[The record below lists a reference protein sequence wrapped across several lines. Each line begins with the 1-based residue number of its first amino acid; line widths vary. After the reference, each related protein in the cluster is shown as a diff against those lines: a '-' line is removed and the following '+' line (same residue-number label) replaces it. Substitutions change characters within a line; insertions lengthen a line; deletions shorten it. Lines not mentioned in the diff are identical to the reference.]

1 MADAPEDTKINSAPE
16 DESNDQGGRL
26 NSMLS
31 QRGPLVIALVAAA
44 AGLILICL
52 FVFLIIRSDGTP
64 EPTPT
69 AEPVDSVALD
79 TDRFPY
85 QAISDSGAISVT
97 METPIFLD
105 VSGQQFTVQ
114 AEVLPES
121 GPWLPPLLNETT
133 AAWPYGAVINYIFG
147 LDDTDQNQEMLQNLE
162 VGEEIVLTTRSG
174 NSSKF
179 VVSSRNEI
187 ASDNLDIFAQRSP
200 GITMLLIEE
209 DPDKSRLVVHGRYV
223 QSDIQQDGQAGRVVE
238 MGDTAQ
244 LENLQFTVTG
254 AGAQYDR
261 PEAPPSFAFYLVDYQ
276 VQNVGTTPFDTRS
289 LTMVL
294 ADDVG
299 NLYALNPISSQLG
312 NNPPLSG
319 IVSPGQ
325 TIVATSGYQIPAG
338 LVSAILRWQV
348 ALAGTNS
355 TIQVNIPF
363 QDFSAADS
371 QSIVEVQDV
380 TITQDG
386 NGVLVVGQISNT
398 GLQPIVIGVENVSL
412 VSSIGTVHQILSTN
426 PAFSWTV
433 PAGQTLLYG
442 ITFQRPNTPDA
453 VFTVLNQSFQI
464 TGLR

>member
-1 MADAPEDTKINSAPE
+1 MADAPEETN
-16 DESNDQGGRL
+16 L
-26 NSMLS
+26 NSTSTDDQDSGSSSLLS
-31 QRGPLVIALVAAA
+31 QRGPLIIALVAAA
-44 AGLILICL
+44 AGLILIFL
-52 FVFLIIRSDGTP
+52 FVFLIIRSDDDGSSDATPTP
-64 EPTPT
+64 EI
-69 AEPVDSVALD
+69 VDSGGLN

-105 VSGQQFTVQ
+105 VSGEQFTVQ

-121 GPWLPPLLNETT
+121 GPWNPPLINETT
-133 AAWPYGAVINYIFG
+133 VAWPYGAVINYIFG
-147 LDDTDQNQEMLQNLE
+147 LDDTNQNQELLQNLE
-162 VGEEIVLTTRSG
+162 VGQEIVLTTRSG
-174 NSSKF
+174 NSAKF

-200 GITMLLIEE
+200 GVTLLLIEE
-209 DPDKSRLVVHGRYV
+209 DPNESRLVVHGRYV
-223 QSDIQQDGQAGRVVE
+223 QSDIQQDSQAGRVVE
-238 MGDTAQ
+238 LGDTAQ
-244 LENLQFTVTG
+244 LESLQFTVSG

-261 PEAPPSFAFYLVDYQ
+261 PEAPPGFAFYLVDYQ
-276 VQNVGTTPFDTRS
+276 VQNVGTVPFDTQS
-289 LTMVL
+289 LSMVL

-299 NLYALNPISSQLG
+299 NLYALNPSSSQLG
-312 NNPPLSG
+312 NNPPLLG
-319 IVSPGQ
+319 PVSPGQ
-325 TIVATSGYQIPAG
+325 TIMATAGYQIPAG

-363 QDFSAADS
+363 QDISAADS
-371 QSIVEVQDV
+371 QAIVEVQEV
-380 TITQDG
+380 SITPDG
-386 NGVLVVGQISNT
+386 NGVLIVGQISNT

-442 ITFQRPNTPDA
+442 VTFQRPNSPDA
-453 VFTVLNQSFQI
+453 VFTLLNQSFLI
-464 TGLR
+464 NGLR

>member
-1 MADAPEDTKINSAPE
+1 MADAPEDTKINSASAE
-16 DESNDQGGRL
+16 EANDQGGRL
-26 NSMLS
+26 NSLLS

-44 AGLILICL
+44 SGLILICL
-52 FVFLIIRSDGTP
+52 FVFLLIRSD
-64 EPTPT
+64 ESSDPTPT
-69 AEPVDSVALD
+69 PEIVDSGGLN

-105 VSGQQFTVQ
+105 VSGEQFTVQ

-121 GPWLPPLLNETT
+121 GPWFPPLINETT
-133 AAWPYGAVINYIFG
+133 VAWPYGTVINYIFG
-147 LDDTDQNQEMLQNLE
+147 LDDTNQNQELLQNLE
-162 VGEEIVLTTRSG
+162 VGQEIVLTTRSG
-174 NSSKF
+174 NTAKF

-200 GITMLLIEE
+200 GITLLIIEE
-209 DPDKSRLVVHGRYV
+209 DPNESRLVVHGRYV
-223 QSDIQQDGQAGRVVE
+223 QSDIQQDSQAGRVVE

-244 LENLQFTVTG
+244 LESLQFTVTG

-261 PEAPPSFAFYLVDYQ
+261 PEAPPGFAFYLVDFQ
-276 VQNVGTTPFDTRS
+276 VQNVGTAPFDTRS

-299 NLYALNPISSQLG
+299 NLYALNPTSSQLG
-312 NNPPLSG
+312 NNPALNSSL
-319 IVSPGQ
+319 SPGQ

-338 LVSAILRWQV
+338 LVSALLRWQV

-355 TIQVNIPF
+355 SIQINIPF
-363 QDFSAADS
+363 QDISATDT

-380 TITQDG
+380 SITPDG
-386 NGVLVVGQISNT
+386 NGVLFVGQVSNA
-398 GLQPIVIGVENVSL
+398 GLQPIVIGVESVSL

-442 ITFQRPNTPDA
+442 VTFQRPNSSDA
-453 VFTVLNQSFQI
+453 IFTLLNQSFQI